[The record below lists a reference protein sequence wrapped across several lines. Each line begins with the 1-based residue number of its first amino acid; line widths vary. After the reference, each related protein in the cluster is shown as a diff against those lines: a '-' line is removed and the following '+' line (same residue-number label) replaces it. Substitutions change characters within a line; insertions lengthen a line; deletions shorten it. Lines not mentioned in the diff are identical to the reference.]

1 MAEEDIAP
9 QVGAALEAGEEEEEA
24 VMRIGERPGART
36 VVQQSASDR
45 SVEDSCW
52 GAGCSGLLINRN
64 WTSVGQLKSYLLRLL
79 AALLTQARPPA
90 GKRCYVGNLAWS
102 CSWQTLK
109 DKFRDVGT
117 VVYANVMRDDSGEP
131 GSPSDVQLKQLC

>member
-36 VVQQSASDR
+36 VVQSRASDR

-52 GAGCSGLLINRN
+52 GAGCPGLLNYHEN
-64 WTSVGQLKSYLLRLL
+64 GPLLGNKKSFLLPLL
-79 AALLTQARPPA
+79 AAVLTQTRPPA

-131 GSPSDVQLKQLC
+131 GSSPDV